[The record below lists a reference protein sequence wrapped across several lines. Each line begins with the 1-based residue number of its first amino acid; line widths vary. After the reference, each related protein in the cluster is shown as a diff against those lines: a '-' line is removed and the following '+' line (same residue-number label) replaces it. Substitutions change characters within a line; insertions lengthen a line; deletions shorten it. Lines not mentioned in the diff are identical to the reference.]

1 MVEDHSCSALRS
13 RWYFT
18 VGVYYES
25 STKSTV
31 FVKSAPGGVAALTN
45 PRETCWLGG
54 RNIAMEQSQRRTDT
68 SMCVIQHSH
77 KMMKGFLESWRIL
90 LCSKPSNYL
99 NAHFLLIIVG
109 HKNSDFQMGSG
120 CSHSTHPEGP
130 GLKEYAVPSAPFV
143 TKNPLLW
150 QVTIR
155 SFSNQL
161 SSGGKGWWWLRICQE
176 QYCHWSQLIFL

>member
-25 STKSTV
+25 RTKSTV
-31 FVKSAPGGVAALTN
+31 FVKSAPDGVAALTN

-120 CSHSTHPEGP
+120 CSHSTHLEGP
-130 GLKEYAVPSAPFV
+130 GLKEYAVPSALFV

-161 SSGGKGWWWLRICQE
+161 SSGGKGWWWLKICWE
-176 QYCHWSQLIFL
+176 QNCHWSQLIFL